1 MVLPR
6 WTPLDFLPLEF
17 YRPRITWEKSV
28 LNLAPSPTAVD
39 GETLAK
45 LLVAASATLDSDLV
59 AAKACIQ
66 QATDLLQARM
76 QQARG
81 TPVIQGGLAA
91 WQRKR
96 VAAYVEAHMASNIRA
111 NDLAQVAHVSLGH
124 FFRTFRLTFGEP
136 PLSYV
141 AKRRVCRSQSLML
154 SSDAPLAQ
162 IALECGLS
170 DQPHFTRVFR
180 KIVGVTPGL
189 WRRQFGNEAPQTSP
203 APLI

>member
-1 MVLPR
+1 M
-6 WTPLDFLPLEF
+6 
-17 YRPRITWEKSV
+17 
-28 LNLAPSPTAVD
+28 LNLAPSSTAVD

-45 LLVAASATLDSDLV
+45 LLVAASASLDSDLV

-66 QATDLLQARM
+66 QAADLLRECREAGT

-81 TPVIQGGLAA
+81 TPVIPGGLAP
-91 WQRKR
+91 WQQKR

-111 NDLAQVAHVSLGH
+111 HDLAQVARLSLGH
-124 FFRTFRLTFGEP
+124 FFRTFRQSFGDP
-136 PLSYV
+136 PLAYI
-141 AKRRVCRSQSLML
+141 AKRRIGRSQALML
-154 SSDAPLAQ
+154 SSNAPLAQ

-189 WRRQFGNEAPQTSP
+189 WRRQFGNEAPQRAP
-203 APLI
+203 APLM